1 MNFIVSI
8 LLESWNLFL
17 DSSIYMLFGIL
28 IAGLLRVFLSPGM
41 VVRHLGG
48 GRFVSVVKASILGIP
63 IPL

>member
-1 MNFIVSI
+1 MSFIINI
-8 LLESWNLFL
+8 LIESWNLFL
-17 DSSIYMLFGIL
+17 DSSVYMLFGIL

-48 GRFVSVVKASILGIP
+48 GRFVSVIKSSLLGIP

>member
-1 MNFIVSI
+1 MNFIINI
-8 LLESWNLFL
+8 LIESWNLFL

-41 VVRHLGG
+41 VASHLGG
-48 GRFVSVVKASILGIP
+48 GRFASVIKASILGIP